1 MSNLIPED
9 TEGRESLAEE
19 IERVVNLLKEI
30 DGLKASIKEIAVD
43 VEDRLLVKKSAFN
56 KLAKSKYKEDAVKAR
71 KEAEDVEE
79 TLNILFAD

>member
-1 MSNLIPED
+1 MSNLLPED

-19 IERVVNLLKEI
+19 IERVVNLLKQI
-30 DGLKASIKEIAVD
+30 DGIKADIKEIAAD
-43 VEDRLLVKKSAFN
+43 VEDRLLVKKAAFN

-79 TLNILFAD
+79 TLNILFAG